1 MTTMLGEL
9 LPSDVA
15 DALDNVPEG
24 DGSPD
29 PTSALELKVLES
41 VFCLA
46 FRADPD
52 EAVVTV
58 PEVKAARVL
67 EDKLKDPGVGTESGT
82 EVGMATGQNDQTFLP
97 WSQYRS
103 SSNLRK
109 PTASRLER
117 QSPEVSSS

>member
-29 PTSALELKVLES
+29 PTSTLELKGPEA

-46 FRADPD
+46 FKADPE
-52 EAVVTV
+52 EAV
-58 PEVKAARVL
+58 AARVL
-67 EDKLKDPGVGTESGT
+67 EDKLEDPVRGTEFGT

-97 WSQYRS
+97 WSQ
-103 SSNLRK
+103 
-109 PTASRLER
+109 
-117 QSPEVSSS
+117 

>member
-15 DALDNVPEG
+15 DALDNVPDG

-29 PTSALELKVLES
+29 PTSTLELKEPEA

-46 FRADPD
+46 FKADPD
-52 EAVVTV
+52 EAVGTV

-67 EDKLKDPGVGTESGT
+67 EDKLEDPVRGTEFGT

-97 WSQYRS
+97 WSQ
-103 SSNLRK
+103 
-109 PTASRLER
+109 
-117 QSPEVSSS
+117 